1 MPSSVQPVF
10 APQQPQQQAQLQQHQ
25 QQPPQQQQQQPQQ
38 ASQQQQQQHLFN
50 VHPQHM
56 AMRIPQAVN
65 AGGPVKPFNPFMAAA
80 LAGNYGPQ
88 QQQIAAAT
96 LQQHAQHSHVQPQMH
111 APPPHAYQHGHP
123 QQMMATPHQHPVH
136 VHQMASQQQPP
147 VQQHAQA
154 PQMHQQI
161 VRQQPQAQQQVV
173 VAVPAPEPPVA
184 MAVQES
190 TVRSNVVPAPNQF
203 NSMLDSNSIELSDAP
218 IAASASSSSV
228 SQREQSSQREPSQQA
243 LASAQ
248 HPVIAASSAMQE
260 ASANAWPLQAPDIPK
275 ITNLEV
281 KCEKNLMKV
290 SIEFDKVFNGVI
302 FSKGH
307 YNQGQCLHVGQ
318 NSGKQAAYFDISIN
332 SCGTQGNTQ
341 NGLYG
346 MGGNTGSGTYF
357 ENTIVVQYDPNV
369 QEVYDHARKLR
380 CTWHDQ
386 YEKAVTFRPFPVDML
401 DIVRADFAGDNVGC
415 WMQIQVGKGK

>member
-1 MPSSVQPVF
+1 MPSSVQPF
-10 APQQPQQQAQLQQHQ
+10 APPQQQQAQQQQQHQPLSQQQPQQQVSPQN
-25 QQPPQQQQQQPQQ
+25 QQQQQQ
-38 ASQQQQQQHLFN
+38 LFN

-56 AMRIPQAVN
+56 AMRIPPHAQQA
-65 AGGPVKPFNPFMAAA
+65 AGGPQQVKPFNPFMAAA

-88 QQQIAAAT
+88 HQHIAAAT
-96 LQQHAQHSHVQPQMH
+96 LQQHPHVQQQMH
-111 APPPHAYQHGHP
+111 APPPHGYPHNHP
-123 QQMMATPHQHPVH
+123 QQMMGPAHQQHPVH
-136 VHQMASQQQPP
+136 HVHQLVSQ
-147 VQQHAQA
+147 QQHAQ
-154 PQMHQQI
+154 QMHPQQQQQQI
-161 VRQQPQAQQQVV
+161 VRAPPQQQQQVAPAAA
-173 VAVPAPEPPVA
+173 VASVQEPPVA

-190 TVRSNVVPAPNQF
+190 TVRSNVVPAPNF
-203 NSMLDSNSIELSDAP
+203 NSMLDSNSIELNDAP
-218 IAASASSSSV
+218 ALALSSPPQRDQPAS
-228 SQREQSSQREPSQQA
+228 QA
-243 LASAQ
+243 LAVASSAQ
-248 HPVIAASSAMQE
+248 HPVIAASTAMQE
-260 ASANAWPLQAPDIPK
+260 AAPNNWPLQPPDIPK
-275 ITNLEV
+275 IVNLEV

-318 NSGKQAAYFDISIN
+318 NSGKQQAYFDISIN

-415 WMQIQVGKGK
+415 WMQIQVGKGE